1 MSEPGEKGTTRINKR
16 CRKLLKTRKCFAQS
30 KSNKT
35 VKTEMR
41 IVQVVGKIN
50 NGVLYF

>member
-1 MSEPGEKGTTRINKR
+1 MSEPGEKGTTIINKR
-16 CRKLLKTRKCFAQS
+16 CRKLLKTGKYFVQS
-30 KSNKT
+30 KLNKT

-41 IVQVVGKIN
+41 IVQVAGNIN

>member
-1 MSEPGEKGTTRINKR
+1 MSEPGEKGTTIVNKR
-16 CRKLLKTRKCFAQS
+16 CRKLLKIAKCFTQ
-30 KSNKT
+30 NKT
-35 VKTEMR
+35 VKSEMR